1 MDPEFTSLEEDI
13 EKSFLEA
20 EDDQVLSNAFSED
33 YDKLVAGQDISS
45 EQDPEQ
51 DPEQGQKQEPAE
63 SKEDPA
69 PDWRK
74 LYEET
79 AAKQADLEEK
89 MQLLYNGQL
98 QQRQQPQAPQYQPQQ
113 QQGQDVDPNYIVTA
127 GDLQQHLAP
136 FQQGFQRLQQH
147 LAYESYRNE
156 RGRAD
161 SAIAELKARYA
172 NEIVKFEDA
181 IDPKELSD
189 AIETQLRQGKRDVAW
204 DKLLDTAYRSKAF
217 EALKTSYD
225 DLEKQRRKNKA
236 AVTKNAAAVPP
247 STGAQI
253 REPVTPV
260 NPYEKGYGST
270 KKAFMN
276 DLASLY

>member
-20 EDDQVLSNAFSED
+20 EDDSVTSNAFMED
-33 YDKLVAGQDISS
+33 YDKLEAGEDISS
-45 EQDPEQ
+45 
-51 DPEQGQKQEPAE
+51 KQEDEQEPGQAE

-98 QQRQQPQAPQYQPQQ
+98 QQRQQVQQVQQPQYQQQ
-113 QQGQDVDPNYIVTA
+113 QAPGVDPNYILTY
-127 GDLQQHLAP
+127 GDLEQQLAP
-136 FQQGFQRLQQH
+136 FRQGFQNLQQH

-156 RGRAD
+156 RSKAD
-161 SAIAELKARYA
+161 AAIAEMKARYA
-172 NEIVKFEDA
+172 NEQIKFEDA
-181 IDPKELSD
+181 IDPKELSV

-217 EALKTSYD
+217 DLYKSNYD
-225 DLEKQRRKNKA
+225 DLAKQRQKNKA
-236 AVTKNAAAVPP
+236 VATKNAAAVPP